1 MRENLHEVQ
10 LANNLHLLSC
20 NEKQKRKKKCENS
33 FDRECEIVF
42 SLKLFLFKQKEFRIL
57 VSIERAKRGGK
68 FNLYT
73 ILDYRGKVVRLQ
85 TERRDIQFLT
95 ALFITKVEVK
105 FDLCYFGRCLV
116 SRHLSSRA
124 NDIDLGSFRAWR
136 NNRYFY
142 LLYLLHLLFFYL
154 LYIIIIGIIC
164 SV

>member
-1 MRENLHEVQ
+1 M
-10 LANNLHLLSC
+10 
-20 NEKQKRKKKCENS
+20 
-33 FDRECEIVF
+33 
-42 SLKLFLFKQKEFRIL
+42 
-57 VSIERAKRGGK
+57 
-68 FNLYT
+68 YT